1 METWGLFS
9 LSLSLSLVMNNS
21 LSLSI
26 SFKPHQTLDYA
37 KTSPFPMSCVFLLAL
52 ASFSHIRNQKV
63 LLFLYYAIVISPN
76 SLSHVLLVLV
86 LHMFFSP
93 SHVVLKGLGWT
104 FTFWSLRSESF
115 WCGDIKRLGW
125 RFCFSFVSFFFAI
138 MVSGLTRCTVLN
150 MPFCILFGVLFG
162 LVMVYIRLI
171 IVMSQNLRCR

>member
-1 METWGLFS
+1 
-9 LSLSLSLVMNNS
+9 MNNS

-125 RFCFSFVSFFFAI
+125 RFCFSFVSFFFRYHGQWVNSMYGFEYA
-138 MVSGLTRCTVLN
+138 LLHTVWGSIWLGHGIYPTN
-150 MPFCILFGVLFG
+150 NSDVAKFKV
-162 LVMVYIRLI
+162 
-171 IVMSQNLRCR
+171 